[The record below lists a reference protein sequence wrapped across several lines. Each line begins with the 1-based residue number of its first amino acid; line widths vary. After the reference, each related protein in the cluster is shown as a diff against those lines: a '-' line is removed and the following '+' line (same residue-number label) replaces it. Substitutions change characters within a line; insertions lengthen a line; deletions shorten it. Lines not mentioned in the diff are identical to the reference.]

1 MMEAMLRKPVH
12 FWRYS
17 VVIER
22 FFGTVELTLSDGQS
36 DGFGVGRWDGDDA
49 GKGDV
54 SSCSTD
60 V

>member
-1 MMEAMLRKPVH
+1 M
-12 FWRYS
+12 
-17 VVIER
+17 VIER

-54 SSCSTD
+54 SSCRTD